1 LKDSKN
7 DNPAFKRGDI
17 SIGVRSDKRLNPKL
31 TCQYLVE
38 FNQPPIFLKKLQDND
53 FVFSDNSSLTFKLR
67 KKIQLLSTA
76 KRQIIDD

>member
-17 SIGVRSDKRLNPKL
+17 SICVRSDKRLNPKL

-38 FNQPPIFLKKLQDND
+38 FNQPSIFLKKLQDND
-53 FVFSDNSSLTFKLR
+53 FVFSDE
-67 KKIQLLSTA
+67 LLLDLQA
-76 KRQIIDD
+76 